1 MSSSEIKNERVS
13 MASIQSQAE
22 AMVCAHDSISI
33 KGEDKKWSPE
43 NNMPGAVASAL
54 SVSF

>member
-1 MSSSEIKNERVS
+1 